1 VDISHCPSPH
11 SLRNQLGR
19 VAWNLVWTFLY
30 RPTPRLLH
38 GWRRFLLRRFGA
50 KIGRGVHPYPAAT
63 IWAPWNLE
71 MGDYS
76 CLSQNVDCYCVAKI
90 KIGAHATVSQ
100 YSFLCTASH
109 DVENPHMP
117 LITAPITIAH
127 GAWIAADV
135 FIGPGVTV
143 GEGAVV
149 GARATVF
156 RAVEPWTVVGGN
168 PARVIKQ
175 RVLKGVGA

>member
-1 VDISHCPSPH
+1 V
-11 SLRNQLGR
+11 
-19 VAWNLVWTFLY
+19 
-30 RPTPRLLH
+30 
-38 GWRRFLLRRFGA
+38 
-50 KIGRGVHPYPAAT
+50 K

-90 KIGAHATVSQ
+90 KIGPHATVSQ

-109 DVENPHMP
+109 DFENPHMP
-117 LITAPITIAH
+117 LITAPIAIAD

-156 RAVEPWTVVGGN
+156 QAVEPWTVVGGN
-168 PARVIKQ
+168 PAKVIKK